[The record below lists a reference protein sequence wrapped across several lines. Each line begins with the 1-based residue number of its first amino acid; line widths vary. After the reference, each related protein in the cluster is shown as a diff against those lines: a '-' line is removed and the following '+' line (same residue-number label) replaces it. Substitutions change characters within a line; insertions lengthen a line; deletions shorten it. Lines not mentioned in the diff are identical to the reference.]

1 MMLKISS
8 FLFGIIAISSS
19 IILFSANS
27 PSLSFVYAQDTQYYN
42 NNTNENNNSSLLIN
56 ELASIKNILE
66 SKVTKLVTAL
76 QIASSLPQILQPPD
90 VNLIDP
96 KVNGIPEDAD
106 IEKRKIAKILLDQ
119 FNEFSSIVFLLNN
132 GDVYFDEPFE
142 RQLNRTVTN
151 LSFREYYQAVEQ
163 TKKTYLSDAIISKT
177 TGRNLAVIATPVINK
192 ENEMTGILLGA
203 INFNNYDQFLQSLN
217 LQNNTRLVLID
228 KTGVKI
234 GDSNENETS
243 VSKESFEKKQFSNLT
258 SFKLALEG
266 KSGSIVEEFE
276 GKESQITFLPYD
288 LYQNKRILLLV
299 QICNS
304 DEGNESN
311 KCIDNNNGIN
321 LFNENILKK
330 LLSLVKIFS
339 LNRLIQLLLSMH
351 LFD

>member
-1 MMLKISS
+1 MLKISS
-8 FLFGIIAISSS
+8 FSFGIIITS

-27 PSLSFVYAQDTQYYN
+27 PSLSSIYAQDTQYSN
-42 NNTNENNNSSLLIN
+42 NNTNENNNNSSFLIN
-56 ELASIKNILE
+56 ELENIKNILE
-66 SKVTKLVTAL
+66 SKVTKLATAL

-106 IEKRKIAKILLDQ
+106 IEKRKIGKILLDQ
-119 FNEFSSIVFLLNN
+119 FNEFLSFVFVLHN

-151 LSFREYYQAVEQ
+151 LSFRDYYQAVEQ
-163 TKKTYLSDAIISKT
+163 TKKTYLSDAIISIT

-203 INFNNYDQFLQSLN
+203 INFNNYDNFLQSLN
-217 LQNNTRLVLID
+217 LQNNSRLVLID

-234 GDSNENETS
+234 GDSTENETS
-243 VSKESFEKKQFSNLT
+243 ASKESFENKQFSHLT

-266 KSGSIVEEFE
+266 KSGSIIEKFE

-288 LYQNKRILLLV
+288 LFQNKRILLLI
-299 QICNS
+299 QGCNS
-304 DEGNESN
+304 IVNNSN
-311 KCIDNNNGIN
+311 LCIDNNNNNKELN
-321 LFNENILKK
+321 LINENVLI
-330 LLSLVKIFS
+330 
-339 LNRLIQLLLSMH
+339 RLGT
-351 LFD
+351 FF